1 MKKKLFSK
9 QNLFIKM
16 VVKFN
21 KGREQGTATSLIHP
35 NRCYLPLGRGLHSV
49 AGVSAEWT
57 EPSAPG
63 IRRQSSPLQ
72 SICFFLHLYPAF
84 LEPIS

>member
-9 QNLFIKM
+9 QNLFINGGE
-16 VVKFN
+16 FN
-21 KGREQGTATSLIHP
+21 RDREQGTPTSLTHP
-35 NRCYLPLGRGLHSV
+35 YRCYLPLGRGLHSV

-63 IRRQSSPLQ
+63 ICR
-72 SICFFLHLYPAF
+72 
-84 LEPIS
+84 